1 MTTKAKTGREVML
14 VDYMMAVVRARVG
27 VRVAAIAKTMGE
39 RIAGQWYKGMR
50 GEFGVIMGC

>member
-14 VDYMMAVVRARVG
+14 VDCVMAVVRARAG
-27 VRVAAIAKTMGE
+27 VRVAAMAKTMGE
-39 RIAGQWYKGMR
+39 RMAGQWCKGMR